1 LLAEASGAPSKYVST
16 YDFIQ
21 HLFYDLVYTSRS
33 RYYYC
38 F

>member
-21 HLFYDLVYTSRS
+21 HYFTI
-33 RYYYC
+33 
-38 F
+38 